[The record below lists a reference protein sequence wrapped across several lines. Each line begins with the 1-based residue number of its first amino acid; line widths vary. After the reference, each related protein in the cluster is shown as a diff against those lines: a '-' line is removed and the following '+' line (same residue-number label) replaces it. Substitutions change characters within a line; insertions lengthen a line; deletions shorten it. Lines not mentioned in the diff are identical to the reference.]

1 MQTTH
6 SSIDTPSLVVTSKK
20 FSDEDALK
28 ELFNDD
34 AFQKLTPEEQ
44 WKKMSMLLGN
54 GNQIR

>member
-1 MQTTH
+1 MHTTR
-6 SSIDTPSLVVTSKK
+6 SSIDTSLVVTSKK